1 MATDTTTPEQ
11 DETTETFEITE
22 DTAAETPEAPEETEQ
37 TEEEPETFP
46 RAYVEKLRRESAGY
60 RDKAKRADELGE
72 RLQVALV
79 EATGRLADAT
89 DLPYAPEYLDDPA
102 ALTEAL
108 EALLKAKPHLASRRP
123 VGDVGQGASA
133 GPAGFSLA
141 DVLRAGAN

>member
-46 RAYVEKLRRESAGY
+46 REYVEKLRRESAGY
-60 RDKAKRADELGE
+60 RDRAKRADELGE

-89 DLPYAPEYLDDPA
+89 DLPYVPEYLDDPE
-102 ALTEAL
+102 ALTEAVD
-108 EALLKAKPHLASRRP
+108 ALLRAKPHLASRKP
-123 VGDVGQGASA
+123 VGDVGQGAGGSA
-133 GPAGFSLA
+133 PEFSLQGL
-141 DVLRAGAN
+141 LRGGAS